1 MRPSK
6 ALLEHGVSYI
16 ELRSIDNNIFL
27 NSGIDLEQM
36 YFIELLMI
44 HSLIISDKEISENEY
59 TEIKNNLTNV
69 AHNGREKDFKL
80 QLNNKD
86 TPIKKTLDGII
97 CELKKISNMMYLIT
111 HDKKY
116 KDCIK
121 KQEEKLSDRS
131 NLPSNMVI
139 DKMKIKEISFYEFC
153 MENIW
158 KQKKYFTNINI
169 EEGIVKKLK
178 DESLMSDERR
188 VYMERNNQETYE
200 DYIEKYFED

>member
-1 MRPSK
+1 
-6 ALLEHGVSYI
+6 
-16 ELRSIDNNIFL
+16 
-27 NSGIDLEQM
+27 
-36 YFIELLMI
+36 
-44 HSLIISDKEISENEY
+44 
-59 TEIKNNLTNV
+59 
-69 AHNGREKDFKL
+69 
-80 QLNNKD
+80 
-86 TPIKKTLDGII
+86 
-97 CELKKISNMMYLIT
+97 MMYLIT

-121 KQEEKLSDRS
+121 KQEEKLSDLS

-169 EEGIVKKLK
+169 EEKIFKKLK